1 MILDERGHIKY
12 LNLYAKNLLELESN
26 EINNKLFEVLP
37 DYEIDMLFKKTIN
50 EKKNCL
56 TSIYFWGK
64 EKRLLEITSL
74 YLTKNREVLF
84 IINDKSIYEK
94 LEENYRDFIASAS
107 HELRTPLTSMQI
119 LLDLFSERKI
129 NSKEIH
135 KEFFPYFRRE
145 IERMSKLVN
154 NLLNLFR
161 LEAGVVEVNIQ
172 DILLIDIVERV
183 LDSLNPLIKKKNL
196 KLNLNISSFLMLRA
210 DSQHLET
217 ILFNLLENAVKYT
230 PEKGEIEVSAIE
242 NSEEIIISIRDTGI
256 GISEK
261 DLPYIFDRFYRVDR
275 ARSSENGFSSGLGL
289 SIVKKLVEKHK
300 WKIEVGS
307 KVNQGTV
314 FKIFIPKRKEGGKD
328 A

>member
-1 MILDERGHIKY
+1 M
-12 LNLYAKNLLELESN
+12 ELESN
-26 EINNKLFEVLP
+26 KINNKLFEVLP

-50 EKKNCL
+50 EKKNYL
-56 TSIYFWGK
+56 TSIYYWGK

-135 KEFFPYFRRE
+135 KEFFPYLRRE

-154 NLLNLFR
+154 NLLNLSR

-196 KLNLNISSFLMLRA
+196 KLNLNISSSLILRA

-230 PEKGEIEVSAIE
+230 QEKGEIEVSAME
-242 NSEEIIISIRDTGI
+242 DSEEIIISIRDTGI

-300 WKIEVGS
+300 WKIEVES

>member
-1 MILDERGHIKY
+1 M
-12 LNLYAKNLLELESN
+12 ELKSN

-50 EKKNCL
+50 EKKNYL

-64 EKRLLEITSL
+64 EKKLLEITSL
-74 YLTKNREVLF
+74 YLTKNKEVLF

-94 LEENYRDFIASAS
+94 LEENYRDFIANAS

-129 NSKEIH
+129 NSEEIH
-135 KEFFPYFRRE
+135 KEFFPHLRRE

-154 NLLNLFR
+154 NLLNLSR

-196 KLNLNISSFLMLRA
+196 KLNLNISSSLILKA
-210 DSQHLET
+210 DPQHLET

-230 PEKGEIEVSAIE
+230 PEKGKIEVSAIE
-242 NSEEIIISIRDTGI
+242 SSEEIIILLRDTGI

-275 ARSSENGFSSGLGL
+275 ARSSEDGFSSGLGL

-300 WKIEVGS
+300 WRIEVES
-307 KVNQGTV
+307 KVNQGTI
-314 FKIFIPKRKEGGKD
+314 FKIFIPKRKEGERD